1 MGCILSFRWWAI
13 GWRFD
18 EVASL
23 LDKGEEAF
31 RILAGDAGGTETGK
45 TPAPRG
51 FGLGRILRG
60 GFVV

>member
-31 RILAGDAGGTETGK
+31 RIRAGCRWHRNWQNACTTRIRFGPDIAGC
-45 TPAPRG
+45 
-51 FGLGRILRG
+51 
-60 GFVV
+60 FVV